1 MGIFFLKEP
10 IRQKNKTLLE
20 MLEAREIPLPY
31 LQNHPSIQDMEVCL
45 WLQRKKLQM
54 FPFVICNLSL
64 SKIWLEFRNG
74 LVAFKLRLLLE
85 SVVWLSGL
93 LFFLQSRQ
101 HRIAAQSNISFGVA
115 LNLTLIRRMKY
126 LLVIIIR
133 LKSSVLL
140 KLKELF

>member
-74 LVAFKLRLLLE
+74 LVAFKLRLLL
-85 SVVWLSGL
+85 VGYLV
-93 LFFLQSRQ
+93 FLQARQ
-101 HRIAAQSNISFGVA
+101 HRIAAQSHISQQHFGVP

>member
-20 MLEAREIPLPY
+20 MLEAREIPLLPY

-45 WLQRKKLQM
+45 WLLRKKTANVSICYLQFISLQNM
-54 FPFVICNLSL
+54 AGIQKWPCCIQIETAARVCSLVI
-64 SKIWLEFRNG
+64 W
-74 LVAFKLRLLLE
+74 
-85 SVVWLSGL
+85 VVI
-93 LFFLQSRQ
+93 FFYIRQ
-101 HRIAAQSNISFGVA
+101 HRIAAQSHISQQHFGVP

-140 KLKELF
+140 KS

>member
-1 MGIFFLKEP
+1 
-10 IRQKNKTLLE
+10 

-93 LFFLQSRQ
+93 LFFCNQDSTELQ
-101 HRIAAQSNISFGVA
+101 
-115 LNLTLIRRMKY
+115 RRVTY
-126 LLVIIIR
+126 V
-133 LKSSVLL
+133 SSIWGTS
-140 KLKELF
+140 

>member
-1 MGIFFLKEP
+1 
-10 IRQKNKTLLE
+10 

-85 SVVWLSGL
+85 SVVCLSGL
-93 LFFLQSRQ
+93 LFFYNQDSTELQ
-101 HRIAAQSNISFGVA
+101 
-115 LNLTLIRRMKY
+115 RRVTY
-126 LLVIIIR
+126 LLG
-133 LKSSVLL
+133 
-140 KLKELF
+140 